1 MQKII
6 IILIIFLLSGC
17 GYSSVYKNNDIKN
30 FKIIVET
37 MEGNKEINNLIKNQ
51 LELYSSTDSTN
62 EFFINVN
69 TNFQKNIISKNSSGK
84 ISKYQLYIKTE
95 FKINKNEKTY
105 NEYFEEK
112 FNIKNISDQ
121 FEQDNYERI
130 IKNNLITSIREK
142 LILKLSNIK

>member
-62 EFFINVN
+62 EFIINVN

>member
-6 IILIIFLLSGC
+6 TILIIFLLSGC

>member
-1 MQKII
+1 
-6 IILIIFLLSGC
+6 
-17 GYSSVYKNNDIKN
+17 
-30 FKIIVET
+30 

-95 FKINKNEKTY
+95 FKINKNEKIY